1 MVSCSLGTTAHLSYN
16 LAAMNDSSHLPTHGS
31 AKEAILARMASL
43 RDQDVNWRAGRAWSL
58 VFNAGADV
66 SDLLQAAYTM
76 FFAENGLNP
85 TAFPSLR
92 RFETDVV
99 AMTAH
104 LLGASSADQE
114 IVGNMTSG
122 GTESLLLAVKTARD
136 WARARRPAIHAP
148 EMVLPVTAHPALAK
162 AGHYFGVRPV
172 YVPVRADFR
181 ADVRALA
188 AAITPNT
195 ILLVGSA
202 PSYPQ
207 GVVDPITELA
217 QVAQARGLLLHVDAC
232 VGGMML
238 PFARRLGYPIPPFDF
253 SLPGVTSL
261 SVDLHKY
268 GYAAKG
274 ASVILYRGSDL
285 RRYQFFVQTAWP
297 GGIYPSPTMTGT
309 RPGGAIAAAWAVMN
323 YLGEAGYVNL
333 AAQVMATA
341 RKLKLGIQ
349 AIPGLHVLS
358 DPDMS
363 VLAIGAEH
371 LDIYDLGDELT
382 QAGWHLDR
390 QQSPPSLH
398 LTVTMAHVAVANQ
411 FLHDLA
417 QAAQKV
423 SQPDVRRRLRAGGLR
438 VAQRLV
444 QTLPPRLLQPLT
456 SAASRTFGQ
465 GGDPHGR
472 TAPMYGLIGS
482 LPNRED
488 VDDLVLDLLDQMTRP
503 VHPSQTS

>member
-1 MVSCSLGTTAHLSYN
+1 MSESA
-16 LAAMNDSSHLPTHGS
+16 HLPTHGNT
-31 AKEAILARMASL
+31 KEAILARMASL
-43 RDQDVNWRAGRAWSL
+43 RDHDVNWRAGRAWSL
-58 VFNAGADV
+58 VFDAGDEV
-66 SDLLQAAYTM
+66 SELLQAAYTM

-99 AMTAH
+99 AMTGH
-104 LLGASSADQE
+104 LLGAANAGDD

-136 WARARRPAIHAP
+136 WARSRRPAIRTP
-148 EMVLPVTAHPALAK
+148 EMVLPITAHPALAK
-162 AGHYFGVRPV
+162 AAHYFGVTAV

-181 ADVRALA
+181 ADVAA
-188 AAITPNT
+188 MTAAITPNT

-207 GVVDPITELA
+207 GVVDPIRELG
-217 QVAQARGLLLHVDAC
+217 QVALARGLLLHVDAC

-238 PFARRLGYPIPPFDF
+238 PFARRLGYAVPPFDL
-253 SLPGVTSL
+253 SVPGVTSL

-274 ASVILYRGSDL
+274 ASVILYRGADL
-285 RRYQFFVQTAWP
+285 RRFQFFVQTAWP

-333 AAQVMATA
+333 AAQVMAAA
-341 RKLKLGIQ
+341 RKLKQGIN
-349 AIPGLHVLS
+349 ATPGLHVLGS
-358 DPDMS
+358 PDMS
-363 VLAIGAEH
+363 VLAIGSTR
-371 LDIYDLGDELT
+371 LDIYDVGDELT
-382 QAGWHLDR
+382 LAGWHLDR

-398 LTVTMAHVAVANQ
+398 MTVNMAHVAVTDS
-411 FLHDLA
+411 FLADLA
-417 QAAQKV
+417 HAVQQV
-423 SQPDVRRRLRAGGLR
+423 SQPDARRRLAAGGLR
-438 VAQRLV
+438 VAQKIV
-444 QTLPPRLLQPLT
+444 HALPPRLVTRLT
-456 SAASRTFGQ
+456 SVASRTLGQ
-465 GGDPHGR
+465 GSGLSGR

-482 LPNRED
+482 LPSQDN
-488 VDDLVLDLLDQMTRP
+488 VDDLVLDLLDQLTRP
-503 VHPSQTS
+503 TLES

>member
-1 MVSCSLGTTAHLSYN
+1 MSE
-16 LAAMNDSSHLPTHGS
+16 SSRLPTHGS
-31 AKEAILARMASL
+31 TKEDILARMASL
-43 RDQDVNWRAGRAWSL
+43 RDHDVNWRGGRAWSL
-58 VFNAGADV
+58 VFSAGAEV
-66 SDLLQAAYTM
+66 SELLQAAYTM

-99 AMTAH
+99 AMTAG
-104 LLGASSADQE
+104 LLGSQAATEE

-136 WARARRPAIHAP
+136 WARTQRPAIRTP
-148 EMVLPVTAHPALAK
+148 EMVLPVTAHPALDK
-162 AGHYFGVRPV
+162 AGHYFGVRPIH
-172 YVPVRADFR
+172 VPVAADFR
-181 ADVRALA
+181 ADVAA
-188 AAITPNT
+188 MTAAITPNT

-207 GVVDPITELA
+207 GVVDPIAALA
-217 QVAQARGLLLHVDAC
+217 QLAQARGLLLHVDAC

-253 SLPGVTSL
+253 SVPGVTSL

-274 ASVILYRGSDL
+274 ASVILYRGADL
-285 RRYQFFVQTAWP
+285 RRCQFFVQTSWP

-323 YLGEAGYVNL
+323 YLGEAGYINL
-333 AAQVMATA
+333 AAQVLATA
-341 RKLKLGIQ
+341 DKLKKAID
-349 AIPGLHVLS
+349 AIPGLHVLGR
-358 DPDMS
+358 PDMS
-363 VLAIGAEH
+363 VLAIGSER
-371 LDIYDLGDELT
+371 LDIYDIGDELT

-398 LTVTMAHVAVANQ
+398 MTVNMAHVAVADQ

-417 QAAQKV
+417 QAVQLV
-423 SQPDVRRRLRAGGLR
+423 SRPNARRRLAAGGLR
-438 VAQRLV
+438 MAQRV
-444 QTLPPRLLQPLT
+444 IHALPPRVVTRLT
-456 SAASRTFGQ
+456 NAASRALGQ
-465 GGDPHGR
+465 GSGLPGR

-482 LPNRED
+482 LPSQDN
-488 VDDLVLDLLDQMTRP
+488 VDDLALDLLDQLTRP
-503 VHPSQTS
+503 NLASQTN